1 MTTPHP
7 SRWLRRNRS
16 RRHRRVTTC
25 VATLLLL
32 AAAHRPAA
40 AALHPHERDGWM
52 VGLGF
57 GGGSAAITSGGVT
70 SDREGGT
77 SGHMRV
83 NYILTPRVSI
93 GLEGNG
99 WFKTIEGVNWTFD
112 TFTAEAT
119 VYPGSGF
126 TLRAGIGGGTA
137 EAAISSGNV
146 TTTASE
152 SGLGMSTGVGY
163 EIRVARRWAIVPQF
177 DVSFVNLDNFKAN
190 YATVSVAAH
199 WYLLP
204 NK

>member
-1 MTTPHP
+1 MTMPRP
-7 SRWLRRNRS
+7 SRSLRRDLS
-16 RRHRRVTTC
+16 RRHRRVMTC
-25 VATLLLL
+25 LAALLFL

-77 SGHMRV
+77 SAHLRAGYV
-83 NYILTPRVSI
+83 LTPRVSI
-93 GLEGNG
+93 GVEGNS
-99 WFKTIEGVNWTFD
+99 WFKTIEGVDWMFD

-137 EAAISSGNV
+137 EAAVSSGNV
-146 TTTASE
+146 TTTATE

-163 EIRVARRWAIVPQF
+163 EIRVARKWAIVPQF
-177 DVSFVNLDNFKAN
+177 DVSFVNLDSFKAN
-190 YATVSVAAH
+190 YATISVAAH

-204 NK
+204 KK